1 MRKRYA
7 LILFQYINIT
17 MEVISIIFLGALGTV
32 MLLRRRSMG
41 FDLFLFAIVVV
52 HAANTGGDLLAWVFD
67 SVDASYAYAITSVG
81 NGVTY
86 LLGPFAYTAFA
97 LYVCSWISGR
107 RSLSL
112 PFERGVASAII
123 FIGMIGLVLLVM
135 NFSTGVLYHIS
146 AYNVFSWGPWASLSV
161 IAVLAQDLIVLL
173 VVLHKGEAAVSRAFG
188 SWVLLLG
195 IPVLAASLELAF
207 RDLMLVYPAVAL
219 SLLMAYMEFQHRQEQ
234 QLVLRNLELTE
245 SQAKA
250 LSSQI
255 TSHFVF
261 NALQSV
267 RELCVVDPQ
276 RACKAIDDFSDY
288 LRGNLQVV
296 NSGGTV
302 TLAEEVKHVKAYL
315 AVEQIDPS
323 SEFSVKWDLL
333 AKDFDLPPLCVQ
345 PLVENAVRHGIS
357 GIDGGVIKVSSW
369 EDSLAYYVCVADNG
383 RGFGDSPTTGK
394 HVGIAM
400 QNVRSRL
407 ALLCEGTLSVV
418 SSPEGTKATI
428 TIPKR
433 RS

>member
-1 MRKRYA
+1 M
-7 LILFQYINIT
+7 ILFQYINIT

-41 FDLFLFAIVVV
+41 FEPFLFAIVVV
-52 HAANTGGDLLAWVFD
+52 HAVNTAGDLLAWLFD
-67 SVDASYAYAITSVG
+67 AADTSLANALTSVG
-81 NGVTY
+81 NGITY
-86 LLGPFAYTAFA
+86 FFGPFVYTAFA
-97 LYVCSWISGR
+97 LYVCVWITGR
-107 RSLSL
+107 KELSA
-112 PFERGVASAII
+112 PFERVVASAII
-123 FIGMIGLVLLVM
+123 FIGALDLVCLLM
-135 NFSTGVLYHIS
+135 NFSTGVLYSIN
-146 AYNVFSWGPWASLSV
+146 AYNVFSWGPWASLPAV
-161 IAVLAQDLIVLL
+161 TVLAQNLIVAF
-173 VVLHKGEAAVSRAFG
+173 VALHEDERNVARAFG

-207 RDLMLVYPAVAL
+207 RDLMLVYPALSL
-219 SLLMAYMEFQHRQEQ
+219 SLLMAHMEFQHRQEQ

-276 RACKAIDDFSDY
+276 CACKAIDDFSDY

-296 NSGGTV
+296 NAGGTV

-357 GIDGGVIKVSSW
+357 GIEGGVIKVSSW
-369 EDSLAYYVCVADNG
+369 EDSSAYYICVADNG

-394 HVGIAM
+394 HVGIAL

>member
-1 MRKRYA
+1 
-7 LILFQYINIT
+7 
-17 MEVISIIFLGALGTV
+17 MEVISIIFLGALGPV

-41 FDLFLFAIVVV
+41 FEPFLFAIVVV
-52 HAANTGGDLLAWVFD
+52 HAANTAGDLLAWVFD
-67 SVDASYAYAITSVG
+67 AADTSLAYALTSMG
-81 NGVTY
+81 NGITY
-86 LLGPFAYTAFA
+86 FFGPFVYTAFA
-97 LYVCSWISGR
+97 LYGCVWITGR
-107 RSLSL
+107 KELAA
-112 PFERGVASAII
+112 PFERVVASAII
-123 FIGMIGLVLLVM
+123 FIGALNLVCLLM
-135 NFSTGVLYHIS
+135 NFSTGVLYSIN
-146 AYNVFSWGPWASLSV
+146 AYNVFSWGPWASLPAV
-161 IAVLAQDLIVLL
+161 TVLAQNLIVAF
-173 VVLHKGEAAVSRAFG
+173 VALHEDERNVARAFG

-207 RDLMLVYPAVAL
+207 RDLMLVYPALSL
-219 SLLMAYMEFQHRQEQ
+219 SLL
-234 QLVLRNLELTE
+234 
-245 SQAKA
+245 
-250 LSSQI
+250 
-255 TSHFVF
+255 
-261 NALQSV
+261 

-296 NSGGTV
+296 NAGGTV

-357 GIDGGVIKVSSW
+357 GIEGGVIKVSSW
-369 EDSLAYYVCVADNG
+369 EDSSAYYICVADNG

-394 HVGIAM
+394 HVGIAL